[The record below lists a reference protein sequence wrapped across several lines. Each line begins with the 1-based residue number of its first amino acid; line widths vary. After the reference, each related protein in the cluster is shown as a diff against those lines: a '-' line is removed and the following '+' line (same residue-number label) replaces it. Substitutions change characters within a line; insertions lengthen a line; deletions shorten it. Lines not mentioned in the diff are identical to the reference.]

1 MYILIEVNIV
11 GILIFYV
18 VKQFHFS
25 NPYNR
30 KRQAVRLF
38 WRITWL
44 FSTFFLPSSLGQEW
58 KRFILRCF
66 GAKVSS
72 KAVVYSSAKIFMPW
86 NLEMHEFSCLA
97 SGVDCYNAAPIV
109 LEAYATVSQR
119 AYLCTASH
127 NISSKAHEQIANPIR
142 IEKYA
147 WVAAEAFVGPGVTI
161 GEGAVVGARSAVFRY
176 VEPWSVVGG
185 NPAKFLKKRVIN
197 GEG

>member
-1 MYILIEVNIV
+1 
-11 GILIFYV
+11 
-18 VKQFHFS
+18 
-25 NPYNR
+25 
-30 KRQAVRLF
+30 
-38 WRITWL
+38 
-44 FSTFFLPSSLGQEW
+44 
-58 KRFILRCF
+58 
-66 GAKVSS
+66 
-72 KAVVYSSAKIFMPW
+72 MPW

-142 IEKYA
+142 IGKYA

-161 GEGAVVGARSAVFRY
+161 GEGAGAAVFRN

-185 NPAKFLKKRVIN
+185 NPAKFIKKRMIN
-197 GEG
+197 EQR